1 MINLM
6 PDAAKKEIKAARSN
20 AILARWAIII
30 LIAFGILVFIASTV
44 YLIYAQT
51 KVLNV

>member
-20 AILARWAIII
+20 GILARWSI
-30 LIAFGILVFIASTV
+30 LILIIFGILVLVVSSA
-44 YLIYAQT
+44 YLIYVQA
-51 KVLNV
+51 NINGA